1 MLDIDSVEAAV
12 IGPGVTRRLLW
23 DSPTHRVTVID
34 MEPGATFPYVDTH
47 DTLEETYVV
56 SGQWSE
62 GDRSYG
68 PGAFLHYEAGTS
80 HQPPAT
86 HGRQALRLPTQELK
100 GRRPLTRMHSAS
112 GRRAVSLQFPVSPPS
127 SDLRGSADA

>member
-1 MLDIDSVEAAV
+1 MDMTTSPDEGTLHEGVLVLDIDSVEAAV

-68 PGAFLHYEAGTS
+68 PGAFLHYEPGTS
-80 HQPPAT
+80 HQPHT
-86 HGRQALRLPTQELK
+86 CTGGRLFGYRLK
-100 GRRPLTRMHSAS
+100 S
-112 GRRAVSLQFPVSPPS
+112 
-127 SDLRGSADA
+127 